1 MTHLWKVSDFQA
13 EIQHL
18 AKLVEKRPS
27 SQVVETM
34 TTTLCSKISAVDI
47 WTTQAIVTMLEEV
60 EAHHFPADLATKLNA
75 AIEKL
80 EPVTGAPVRLS
91 KASQVINNL
100 PAWLTAKDWTRMA
113 SNVTIQDQLQ
123 VVAQRLLSMGV
134 SSLRENTKCQAVAIV
149 LHQQHCLGKPEL
161 QPHAIHSLLGDIQAL
176 HQDAAMGKAGGAPAC
191 QVYPNDPNQLGSQW
205 LAKCYGQETPECRT
219 IPLAA
224 MMKKA

>member
-18 AKLVEKRPS
+18 AKLVEKRPN

-123 VVAQRLLSMGV
+123 VVAQRLVSMGV

-161 QPHAIHSLLGDIQAL
+161 QPHAIHSLWVISRLCTKMQPWAKQVVHQHARSTPMIQTNWGPNGWPN
-176 HQDAAMGKAGGAPAC
+176 AMAKKLQSVA
-191 QVYPNDPNQLGSQW
+191 QFHW
-205 LAKCYGQETPECRT
+205 LP
-219 IPLAA
+219 
-224 MMKKA
+224 